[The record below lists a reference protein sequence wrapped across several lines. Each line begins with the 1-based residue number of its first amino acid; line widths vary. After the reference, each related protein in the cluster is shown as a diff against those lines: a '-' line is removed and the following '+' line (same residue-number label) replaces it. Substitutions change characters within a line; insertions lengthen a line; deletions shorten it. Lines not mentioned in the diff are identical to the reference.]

1 MIGKGLKRKLS
12 DDDLLE
18 AAVMQKGTGLYL
30 DQRQSV
36 LNISLDKFQRGQ
48 MMAEPSLRRSV
59 LIANTL
65 RQIQDEIR
73 QENSGMLA
81 ENCSNATTGTGTING
96 AHSVPP
102 VVEPSNNREV
112 PPQRLSLENH
122 PLSSSE
128 GDDWMMLSSEE
139 DFSLSSAIS
148 SILKELD
155 VVLDGSSAPVPPR
168 IPLSSIENVTTETK
182 GSPGV
187 KLDTLVCKSDRSG
200 NYADGYK
207 LCDSVFGNF
216 EVLSSSYLNDVP
228 LDDLFLDIDT
238 SVYERESGS
247 LGSVL
252 SGRTFSTTAGEELL
266 KYLPSCSPSFTTNPS
281 CRDLNELEH
290 IMEILVGS

>member
-18 AAVMQKGTGLYL
+18 TAVMQKGTGLYL

-36 LNISLDKFQRGQ
+36 LNISLDKFHRGQ

-73 QENSGMLA
+73 QENSVGVLA
-81 ENCSNATTGTGTING
+81 ENL
-96 AHSVPP
+96 
-102 VVEPSNNREV
+102 EPSNNR
-112 PPQRLSLENH
+112 
-122 PLSSSE
+122 
-128 GDDWMMLSSEE
+128 EE

-155 VVLDGSSAPVPPR
+155 VVLDGSS
-168 IPLSSIENVTTETK
+168 
-182 GSPGV
+182 SP
-187 KLDTLVCKSDRSG
+187 LDTLVFKSDRSG

-252 SGRTFSTTAGEELL
+252 
-266 KYLPSCSPSFTTNPS
+266 N
-281 CRDLNELEH
+281 LNELEH